1 MRHIEILARILGIA
15 CVCTCGC
22 TFFGRRAEGCT
33 LFLAGGGPP
42 TGENAV
48 MSVVKINVLT
58 VPEPMREELE
68 RRFAGRA
75 GLVEQAD
82 GFEGF
87 ELLRPVEGTDR
98 YLVYTRWR
106 SEEDFQ
112 RWAASRSFREGHA
125 QAAADA
131 GRAAGHGH
139 GHGGPAAEAS
149 ELWSFE
155 VIERAAPKA

>member
-1 MRHIEILARILGIA
+1 
-15 CVCTCGC
+15 
-22 TFFGRRAEGCT
+22 
-33 LFLAGGGPP
+33 
-42 TGENAV
+42 

-58 VPEPMREELE
+58 VPENMREELE

-75 GLVEQAD
+75 GLVESAE

-87 ELLRPVEGTDR
+87 ELLRPVGGNDR

-112 RWAASRSFREGHA
+112 RWTESQAFGKGHEQARKDAEA
-125 QAAADA
+125 QA
-131 GRAAGHGH
+131 GHGHGH
-139 GHGGPAAEAS
+139 GHGGPAASAA

-155 VIERAAPKA
+155 VIEQTRPKD

>member
-1 MRHIEILARILGIA
+1 
-15 CVCTCGC
+15 
-22 TFFGRRAEGCT
+22 
-33 LFLAGGGPP
+33 
-42 TGENAV
+42 

-58 VPEPMREELE
+58 VPDDLRDELE

-75 GLVEQAD
+75 GLVESAD

-87 ELLRPVEGTDR
+87 ELLRPVDGKDR

-112 RWAASRSFREGHA
+112 RWTESQAFSKGHEQARKDAEA
-125 QAAADA
+125 QP
-131 GRAAGHGH
+131 GHGHGHGH
-139 GHGGPAAEAS
+139 GHGGPASSAA

-155 VIERAAPKA
+155 VVERAAPKS

>member
-1 MRHIEILARILGIA
+1 M
-15 CVCTCGC
+15 
-22 TFFGRRAEGCT
+22 EGDH
-33 LFLAGGGPP
+33 
-42 TGENAV
+42 V
-48 MSVVKINVLT
+48 SVVKINVLT
-58 VPEPMREELE
+58 VGEDARDELE

-75 GLVEQAD
+75 GLVESAD

-112 RWAASRSFREGHA
+112 RWTESRAFQRGHA
-125 QAAADA
+125 QARDEA
-131 GRAAGHGH
+131 RAAGQGHGQGPGEGH
-139 GHGGPAAEAS
+139 GHGGQGHGGPASSAA

-155 VIERAAPKA
+155 VVESAAPSAG

>member
-1 MRHIEILARILGIA
+1 M
-15 CVCTCGC
+15 
-22 TFFGRRAEGCT
+22 
-33 LFLAGGGPP
+33 
-42 TGENAV
+42 
-48 MSVVKINVLT
+48 LT
-58 VPEPMREELE
+58 VSDEMRSELE

-75 GLVEQAD
+75 GLVESAD

-112 RWAASRSFREGHA
+112 RWTESEAFRQGHA
-125 QAAADA
+125 QAAAQA
-131 GRAAGHGH
+131 GTAGHGHGHGH
-139 GHGGPAAEAS
+139 GHGGPAAAGA

-155 VIERAAPKA
+155 VIESAVPKR

>member
-1 MRHIEILARILGIA
+1 
-15 CVCTCGC
+15 V
-22 TFFGRRAEGCT
+22 
-33 LFLAGGGPP
+33 
-42 TGENAV
+42 
-48 MSVVKINVLT
+48 SVVKINVLT
-58 VPEPMREELE
+58 VTEDSRDELE

-75 GLVEQAD
+75 GLVESAD

-112 RWAASRSFREGHA
+112 RRTASQSFQRGHA
-125 QAAADA
+125 QAAAQA
-131 GRAAGHGH
+131 GGSGH
-139 GHGGPAAEAS
+139 GHGGPAATGA

-155 VIERAAPKA
+155 VIQSAVPKSG

>member
-1 MRHIEILARILGIA
+1 MAVPRPPSATTVAEARD
-15 CVCTCGC
+15 
-22 TFFGRRAEGCT
+22 
-33 LFLAGGGPP
+33 
-42 TGENAV
+42 NAL

-58 VPEPMREELE
+58 VPENMRDELE

-75 GLVEQAD
+75 GLVEGAE

-87 ELLRPVEGTDR
+87 ELLRPDDENDR

-112 RWAASRSFREGHA
+112 RWTESQSFSKGHEQARKDAEKGAA
-125 QAAADA
+125 
-131 GRAAGHGH
+131 HGH
-139 GHGGPAAEAS
+139 GHGGPASSAA

-155 VIERAAPKA
+155 VVERTSPKE

>member
-1 MRHIEILARILGIA
+1 
-15 CVCTCGC
+15 
-22 TFFGRRAEGCT
+22 
-33 LFLAGGGPP
+33 
-42 TGENAV
+42 

-58 VPEPMREELE
+58 VPENMREELE

-75 GLVEQAD
+75 GLVESAE

-87 ELLRPVEGTDR
+87 ELLRPVEGSDR

-112 RWAASRSFREGHA
+112 RWTESQAFGKGHA
-125 QAAADA
+125 QARKDAEGQAAH
-131 GRAAGHGH
+131 GHGH
-139 GHGGPAAEAS
+139 GHGGPAASGS

-155 VIERAAPKA
+155 VVEQARPKGPKG

>member
-1 MRHIEILARILGIA
+1 
-15 CVCTCGC
+15 V
-22 TFFGRRAEGCT
+22 
-33 LFLAGGGPP
+33 
-42 TGENAV
+42 
-48 MSVVKINVLT
+48 SVVKINVLT
-58 VPEPMREELE
+58 VTEDSRDELE

-75 GLVEQAD
+75 GLVESAD

-112 RWAASRSFREGHA
+112 RWTESQAFQRGHS
-125 QAAADA
+125 QAAAQA
-131 GRAAGHGH
+131 GGGGQGH
-139 GHGGPAAEAS
+139 GHGGPAATGA

-155 VIERAAPKA
+155 VIQSAVPKSG